1 MLSAQIVVSGILPL
15 FWTPLANRYGRRPIL
30 MLSAV
35 GSCACNIG
43 GGFCMSF
50 GSQMVTRIL
59 TAAMICPPLA
69 IGSGA
74 VAEMFFS
81 HQRAAKMGWWTLLLT
96 VGLPG
101 GSFIMGFVVE
111 HAGPDW
117 PFYIFAIMNF
127 LLFLGHFLLNA
138 ETLYRPSRDY
148 SDTRVGIFE
157 YKRIDKTPIT
167 VSDFL
172 SPLACAKHLDIII
185 PTIAYSV
192 VFNFAGAIIIEM
204 PAVMNKLFAFDPQ
217 QIGLQFVPLIIGSLA
232 GFLVGGTLSDMF
244 MAAYS
249 RREGHSD
256 PFHRLWLS
264 YPGFVTAMTGYLVWG
279 IQLQN
284 ATPGAWNVT
293 FDVGIGIC
301 GFGIQLITN
310 TLITFAVDNHRHIST
325 DIGLLVNLV
334 RQTWTFVRYL

>member
-50 GSQMVTRIL
+50 GSQMGTRIL

-117 PFYIFAIMNF
+117 PFCIFAIMNF
-127 LLFLGHFLLNA
+127 LLFLGHFFLNA

-148 SDTRVGIFE
+148 SDTRGSIFE

-204 PAVMNKLFAFDPQ
+204 PAVMYKLFAFNTDWPSVCPVDYWLVSWLFGRRD
-217 QIGLQFVPLIIGSLA
+217 IVRHVHGGIFKARGPFRPIPSSVALVSRLHHCHDRVPRLGYSITKCNA
-232 GFLVGGTLSDMF
+232 GGV
-244 MAAYS
+244 
-249 RREGHSD
+249 E
-256 PFHRLWLS
+256 
-264 YPGFVTAMTGYLVWG
+264 
-279 IQLQN
+279 
-284 ATPGAWNVT
+284 
-293 FDVGIGIC
+293 
-301 GFGIQLITN
+301 
-310 TLITFAVDNHRHIST
+310 RH
-325 DIGLLVNLV
+325 
-334 RQTWTFVRYL
+334 F